1 MFVDPGCAQCRESCA
16 ATSVRRHK
24 GHDADSITRHLYLR
38 PRPLRTPQLNARS
51 GKRTIDLGTE
61 HATAFLEEAEVLGR
75 EIETVK

>member
-1 MFVDPGCAQCRESCA
+1 M
-16 ATSVRRHK
+16 
-24 GHDADSITRHLYLR
+24 
-38 PRPLRTPQLNARS
+38 S